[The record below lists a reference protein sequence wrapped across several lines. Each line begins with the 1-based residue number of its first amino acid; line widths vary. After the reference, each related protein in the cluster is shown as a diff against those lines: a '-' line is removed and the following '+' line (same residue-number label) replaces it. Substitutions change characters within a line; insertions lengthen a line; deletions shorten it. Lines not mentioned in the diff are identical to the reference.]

1 MGQPVRQKIK
11 ETYGE
16 EVGRK
21 PIYTLLVDGN
31 SLLKVAMRD
40 EMVND
45 RGEHVGGIF
54 QFFVQLKKLM
64 VTRDWDYVYCFFD
77 DKFSGILRYNIYHQ
91 YKANRDKHYEDYG
104 KDEGLSDYMKEVNAT
119 VDSWTKYFKKKKY
132 EKDIS
137 EGKEVSQEEQDD
149 ANFQRER
156 ALIFR
161 YLEELFIRWEM
172 DENGTEADDLIAYYI
187 KNKKP
192 EEKCVIVSADMDLTQ
207 LLSDDVYIYNPHLHK
222 NITNRNFKK
231 EFGYPHENVVTKKIL
246 CGDSSDN
253 ISNISLLSEKKLF
266 ETVPEMLE
274 RAVTVEEVIE
284 RARELIKE
292 RIDSKKKPL
301 KVYENIVNGVPN
313 KEYDGD
319 FYKINRKLVDLSEPM
334 LTDEAKE
341 DIDAM
346 MHAPIDPE
354 GRSFSNIYRYI
365 QEDGISELYDESK
378 FSTFFSSFKP
388 FIKRETERFNKSV

>member
-1 MGQPVRQKIK
+1 MGQPVRRAIK
-11 ETYGE
+11 EAHGE
-16 EVGRK
+16 EIGRK

-31 SLLKVAMRD
+31 SLLKVSMRD

-54 QFFVQLKKLM
+54 QFLLQLKKLM
-64 VTRDWDYVYCFFD
+64 TTRDWDYVYCFFD

-104 KDEGLSDYMKEVNAT
+104 KNEGLSDYMKEVNAT

-137 EGKEVSQEEQDD
+137 EGKKVSQEEQDD

-172 DENGTEADDLIAYYI
+172 DENGTEADDLIASYI

-301 KVYENIVNGVPN
+301 KVHENIVNGVPN

-319 FYKINRKLVDLSEPM
+319 FYEINRKLVDLSEPM